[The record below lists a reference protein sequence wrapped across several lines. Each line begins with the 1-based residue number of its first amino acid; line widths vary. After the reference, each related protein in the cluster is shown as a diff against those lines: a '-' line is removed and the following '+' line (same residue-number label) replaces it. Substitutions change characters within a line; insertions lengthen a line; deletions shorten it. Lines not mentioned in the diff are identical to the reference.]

1 MDARGGDG
9 VLVLEWITRYPGGT
23 SRGDIGFFKFRLDSK
38 PSRRCSKGEFSLR
51 RFDCINYTYFH
62 NLLNLPVFVRA

>member
-1 MDARGGDG
+1 MEIFDF
-9 VLVLEWITRYPGGT
+9 V
-23 SRGDIGFFKFRLDSK
+23 KFRLDNK